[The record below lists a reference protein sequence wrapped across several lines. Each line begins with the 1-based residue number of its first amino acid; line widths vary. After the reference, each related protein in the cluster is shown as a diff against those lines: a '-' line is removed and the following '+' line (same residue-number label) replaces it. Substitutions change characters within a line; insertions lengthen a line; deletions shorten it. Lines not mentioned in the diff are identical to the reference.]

1 MIDLPQMITVFLAV
15 IGGFEMVRRSTTR
28 ALESH
33 TANIAKLLH
42 GKIDVVEYRTKTAAL
57 HSEINELRVRVAI
70 LEDRNVHR

>member
-28 ALESH
+28 ALEAH

-42 GKIDVVEYRTKTAAL
+42 GKIDVEEYRTKTAAL
-57 HSEINELRVRVAI
+57 HSEIN
-70 LEDRNVHR
+70 